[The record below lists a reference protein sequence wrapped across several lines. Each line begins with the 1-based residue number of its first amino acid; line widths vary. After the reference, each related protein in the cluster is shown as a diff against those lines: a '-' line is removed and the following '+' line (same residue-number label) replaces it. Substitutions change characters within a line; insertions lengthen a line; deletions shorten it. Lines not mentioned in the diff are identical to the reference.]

1 MEMREIRENHSNSD
15 PPSSDSAT
23 TTAVNSPATSQ
34 FPPGAQNADTQAAT
48 SSGSSSSSD
57 DDDEADV
64 SPDSIQGWPQ
74 LAQLMAQ
81 TPDLAAF
88 PRFRDLQVKSLLYY
102 QCELQVLRRKLH
114 LLEYKDSADD
124 KGYNQWADDL
134 MKHGNKSKQFKLIEQ
149 IRVVLKKY
157 STFHGVGSIA
167 GKPADRVQTRHCY
180 STLKYA
186 RYRNLSRSTCAHC
199 GVGL

>member
-1 MEMREIRENHSNSD
+1 MVAMSMEMREIRENHDDSD

-34 FPPGAQNADTQAAT
+34 FPPGAQTADTQTAT
-48 SSGSSSSSD
+48 SSETSSSSDD

-114 LLEYKDSADD
+114 LLEYKDSADN
-124 KGYNQWADDL
+124 KEYNKCADGL
-134 MKHGNKSKQFKLIEQ
+134 MKHGNESEQFRLIEQ

-157 STFHGVGSIA
+157 STFHDVGSIV
-167 GKPADRVQTRHCY
+167 GKPANRV
-180 STLKYA
+180 
-186 RYRNLSRSTCAHC
+186 
-199 GVGL
+199 